1 VAVLVVVLVDMQG
14 QERLELAEVV
24 LALLEQVVLEV
35 VVVERKPQM
44 QLVLAVVGVLVCLG
58 KELLELVALTM
69 LEAVEA
75 LAVLAVA
82 RQALAVVAQVAHM
95 VAVVE
100 VRELAPLMLH
110 MESGLFAS
118 FGPATLVHSHQ
129 LVQGIY
135 HEPVY

>member
-1 VAVLVVVLVDMQG
+1 MLVLVDMQG
-14 QERLELAEVV
+14 QGRLELVEIA

-35 VVVERKPQM
+35 VAGEHKMQM
-44 QLVLAVVGVLVCLG
+44 QLVLAVAAVLVCLG

-82 RQALAVVAQVAHM
+82 QQALAVVAQVAHM
-95 VAVVE
+95 VAVAG
-100 VRELAPLMLH
+100 VRALVLLILVGEL
-110 MESGLFAS
+110 GLFAL

-135 HEPVY
+135 HELVY